1 MPSHAHK
8 HLTPSFSN
16 RLYVGFVTIM
26 KKQHPTEHRFQA
38 LSLVGA
44 LNLVG
49 FFTYAAIIGLTLF
62 FVKRVA
68 LYLTAAPSRR

>member
-1 MPSHAHK
+1 MPSYTHK
-8 HLTPSFSN
+8 HLISKFSN
-16 RLYVGFVTIM
+16 RLYVGFVTTM

-49 FFTYAAIIGLTLF
+49 SLTYAAIIGLTLF

-68 LYLTAAPSRR
+68 